1 MKKKFAI
8 AVIVALGVAPFA
20 AGVTGASAAPTK
32 KAAVLVCAGKT
43 KPKAIKAIGTA
54 YNNILNGSLGLTAE
68 QKTEFL
74 QYAGGKKINQVYH
87 DTFLAFSLKN
97 TAAASTTSV
106 AVNSVKCTGKKT
118 ADVNYDLV
126 IGGTAAKGLA
136 PPGTA
141 VLDGKVWKMSAISM
155 CDLWALA
162 DASTLENEP
171 CLTVLTA
178 G

>member
-20 AGVTGASAAPTK
+20 VGVTGASAAPTK

-54 YNNILNGSLGLTAE
+54 YNSILNGSLGLTAE

-74 QYAGGKKINQVYH
+74 QYAGGKKINQ
-87 DTFLAFSLKN
+87 AFRDKFFSEFAKN
-97 TAAASTTSV
+97 AAAAATVTI
-106 AVNSVKCTGKKT
+106 AINRVKCTGKKT
-118 ADVNYDLV
+118 ADVDFDLV
-126 IGGTAAKGLA
+126 IGGTDSGLA
-136 PPGTA
+136 PGNASA
-141 VLDGKVWKMSAISM
+141 VLDGKVWKFSAITM
-155 CDLWALA
+155 CDMWALA
-162 DASTLENEP
+162 DTSTLENEP
-171 CLTVLTA
+171 CLTILTS